1 MSAKLCYDVNIRSI
15 NAILLLR
22 RSIPA
27 VAFLNNIYFNSKR
40 SAHSTIDSKDFY
52 QVNKKIPKAFW
63 DPQGTF
69 TALYR
74 LNNIRVPYIR
84 DSLVDVAPGEKFSN
98 CLKGKKILDVGCGG
112 GFLSEALAM
121 LGAEVTGIDPSE
133 AGIEHATQHRS
144 KNKRLANNLPAY
156 IWTTIEE
163 HSKKYPESYDVVVA
177 SEVIDHVANQELFVE
192 SCVRAAKPGG
202 KLFFTTINRTR
213 IAQFFIIFVFE
224 DILKI
229 IPKGVHEF
237 DKFIKPSELQYMME
251 MNDCFVE
258 STKGYVYY
266 PLAKYWEW
274 TKHTKCF
281 FAIEAV
287 KSK

>member
-1 MSAKLCYDVNIRSI
+1 MTAKFFYYLNIRRTKTIFRCRVPAAGSSTSI
-15 NAILLLR
+15 NFISR
-22 RSIPA
+22 RCT
-27 VAFLNNIYFNSKR
+27 
-40 SAHSTIDSKDFY
+40 HSTIDPKDFY
-52 QVNKKIPKAFW
+52 QVNKKIPTSFW

-69 TALYR
+69 KALYR
-74 LNNIRVPYIR
+74 LNYIRVPYIR
-84 DSLVDVAPGEKFSN
+84 DSLVDVPPGEKFSN

-133 AGIEHATQHRS
+133 AAIENATQNRF
-144 KNKRLANNLPAY
+144 KNKRLENNLPAY

-163 HSKKYPESYDVVVA
+163 YSKEYPEKYDVVVA

-192 SCVRAAKPGG
+192 SCARTAKPGA

-213 IAQFFIIFVFE
+213 LAQFFIIFVYE
-224 DILKI
+224 DVLKI
-229 IPKGVHEF
+229 VPKGVHEF
-237 DKFIKPSELQYMME
+237 DKFIKPNELKYMIE

-274 TKHTKCF
+274 TKHTNCF

-287 KSK
+287 KSKS